1 MVYGM
6 TPDALARMYVAGS
19 LKNQGD
25 SFTFE
30 LQNKIDSGSVSGITK
45 LVVDDV
51 EKPLDGVTVE
61 LGGQVRQVTAISWS
75 NSLYVPYGA
84 TLKLQVPGQLE
95 PGQHTIK
102 LTINTPELGP
112 LTISITD
119 TVS

>member
-6 TPDALARMYVAGS
+6 TPDMLARMYVSGS

-25 SFTFE
+25 GFTFE
-30 LQNKIDSGSVSGITK
+30 VQNKIDSGAVSGLTK
-45 LVVDDV
+45 LIVDDA
-51 EKPLDGVTVE
+51 ERPLEGATVE
-61 LGGQVRQVTAISWS
+61 LGGQARPVTEISWS

-84 TLKLQVPGQLE
+84 KLKLYVPGQLE

-102 LTINTPELGP
+102 LTVNTPEVGP